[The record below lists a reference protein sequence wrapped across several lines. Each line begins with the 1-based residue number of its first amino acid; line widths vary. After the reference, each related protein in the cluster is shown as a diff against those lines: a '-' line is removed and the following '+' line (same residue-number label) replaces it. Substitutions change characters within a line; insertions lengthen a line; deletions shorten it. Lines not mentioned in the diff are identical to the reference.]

1 MSALVR
7 TRGTPLWLALYAL
20 GLLCVLSF
28 VLFEVLDVD
37 GSDFDLTPSKVAIK
51 LGETPHEALRRGVL
65 GHGGVALAS
74 PLVTE
79 IVVAPASVTLRVS
92 RAHRPPPYRSVT
104 RARVALPRSL
114 LSDIPPSA

>member
-7 TRGTPLWLALYAL
+7 ARGTPLWVALYAL
-20 GLLCVLSF
+20 GLLCVFSF

-65 GHGGVALAS
+65 GHGVAALAS
-74 PLVTE
+74 PLV
-79 IVVAPASVTLRVS
+79 IAVALFPASVTA
-92 RAHRPPPYRSVT
+92 RARHGQRPRPIRSAA
-104 RARVALPRSL
+104 RARVTLARSL
-114 LSDIPPSA
+114 LSDVPPSA